1 MPGPKMVRPSSDSA
15 ARISVSASEMVGGL
29 LKPRGELAEDRRADA
44 DDDGEHQNLDAGRHH
59 VAEHLLGEERGAAE
73 EAERHEDEAGERRQL
88 ELDQAD
94 EELDRH
100 HEEADDDDQP
110 GDEQDDDLHQVRE
123 DAGEAHHAGDR
134 GQDRLAGVDADL
146 GDLARL
152 KKLRGAHR
160 AAARLDAEAG
170 EGVVDDLREVVVV
183 ADDEGEDADIER
195 LLDQPREHV
204 LVGRHRPEQAGER
217 DVDGDEDAGE
227 PAHVALHQA
236 EAGIDVLGEGPQEIV
251 DDAGA
256 AHDRLPVGG
265 FRSCGR
271 RGRGARGRRIGEEA
285 AAALGPG
292 GFAGGVILRLHGER
306 LTPLQFVG
314 ERIGGCARS

>member
-1 MPGPKMVRPSSDSA
+1 MPDDTTLPSTRSA
-15 ARISVSASEMVGGL
+15 
-29 LKPRGELAEDRRADA
+29 KK
-44 DDDGEHQNLDAGRHH
+44 
-59 VAEHLLGEERGAAE
+59 RGAAE
-73 EAERHEDEAGERRQL
+73 ESERHEDEAGERRQL

-134 GQDRLAGVDADL
+134 GQDRLAGVDPDL
-146 GDLARL
+146 GDLAGL

-160 AAARLDAEAG
+160 AAARLDAEPG
-170 EGVVDDLREVVVV
+170 EAVVDDLREVVVV

-195 LLDQPREHV
+195 LLDQAREHV
-204 LVGRHRPEQAGER
+204 LVRRHRPEQAGER

-227 PAHVALHQA
+227 PAHIALHQA
-236 EAGIDVLGEGPQEIV
+236 EAGIDVLGERPQEIV

-256 AHDRLPVGG
+256 AHVAYLSEDFGAAAGG
-265 FRSCGR
+265 VAALG
-271 RGRGARGRRIGEEA
+271 GGLIGEEA

-292 GFAGGVILRLHGER
+292 GFASRVILRLRGER
-306 LTPLQFVG
+306 LAPLQF
-314 ERIGGCARS
+314 AR